1 MTGVPGHPDAFKS
14 QGLVGGPADALATI
28 CSLLSL
34 AAIVAVALAA
44 RRRPDPRWLVLC
56 AFATLVAFVALGKVL
71 SPQFV
76 IWLVPFAALAWAWR
90 EWTAAAAV
98 TAAIVLTQ
106 LEFPARYWDLVYGNT
121 GAAVLVGARN
131 ALLLVAL
138 TSLLAR
144 VVAPARW
151 RRPAAAA
158 TR

>member
-1 MTGVPGHPDAFKS
+1 MI
-14 QGLVGGPADALATI
+14 LAVRI
-28 CSLLSL
+28 
-34 AAIVAVALAA
+34 
-44 RRRPDPRWLVLC
+44 RKR
-56 AFATLVAFVALGKVL
+56 L

-106 LEFPARYWDLVYGNT
+106 LEFPARYWDLVYGNS
-121 GAAVLVGARN
+121 GAAVLTGARN